1 MAGDPARRR
10 VAGLSGEERARLE
23 ARLLE
28 RGPAAR
34 PTIPRRNPGTAL
46 PLSLTQQRL
55 WFLHQLAPDTHAYHI
70 PLVARLRGV
79 LAVEALRRAL
89 EAVVHRH
96 EALRTSFV
104 LEGDVPVQRVAPP
117 APVAL
122 PVESLEDRASP
133 EAAAREAARCETGAP
148 FDLARGPLIRA
159 RLFRLAADDHVLA
172 LTVHHLVSDAWSMGL
187 LARELEAGYAAARA
201 GRAAPLAP
209 LPVQYGDYAVWQ
221 QGRLDTPEMAAQ
233 ATYWEKRLAGAPPA
247 LALPTDRP
255 RPAVQ
260 SFAGA
265 RVPVAIGPEVTEALR
280 ALARQEGAT
289 LYMVLLAGF
298 QLLLARYAEQ
308 EDVLVGSPIAGRPAG
323 ELEGLIGFFANTV
336 VLRGDLGGDPT
347 FRELLRRT
355 REAALGAY
363 AHQELPFERLVETLR
378 PARDAARNPV
388 FQVMFALQNAP
399 YAPLALA
406 GLTVEPVAVADDT
419 AKVDLTLVLGE
430 QDGALAGRLEYCT
443 DLFAPGTAE
452 AMARQLGSLLAGIAA
467 DPDCP
472 IWRLPLLT
480 GVERHRLVVDVN
492 QTRTAYPADRSIH
505 ALFAERV
512 ARTPAAV
519 AVIEGE
525 RAVSYEWL
533 YASARRLTRRLRGVG
548 VRPGA
553 RVGISLGRS
562 IEQVVAQLAVLMAGA
577 AYVPLDPAHPVP
589 RRAAMLADAGARA
602 VIASAPGTHDLDGAA
617 WPVVAV
623 DRDDTARGADEPPAT
638 RGGRD
643 PAYVMYTSGS
653 TGAPKGVIVPH
664 RAIARLVRNTDY
676 VRLEPDDVIAYASNP
691 AFDAATFEVWG
702 ALVNGARLVVMPS
715 ELMLDSRALATAL
728 EARGVTTLFLT
739 TALFNLVARERPDA
753 FRGLRQVLFGGEASD
768 PQAVAEVLRAGG
780 PRRLL
785 HVYGPTETTT
795 FATWHEVR
803 EVPEPATSVPIG
815 RPLANTEVFVLDR
828 RREPMPEGVPGELYI
843 GGPGLAEGY
852 LGRNDLT
859 AERFVPHPF
868 DPTPGAR
875 LYRTG
880 DRVRWRP
887 DGALEFLGRLDRQVK
902 IRGHRIEP
910 DEVEA
915 ALAALPEVA
924 EAVVAVRGD
933 TSDTRHLAAFVVP
946 APGAMPDAAAVRV
959 ALRAV
964 LPEYMIPTAF
974 VFLDALPLT
983 GNGKVDRDRLPE
995 SALAAEPAGAHL
1007 APRNALERTLAGIW
1021 EGLLGVPRVGIRDS
1035 FFELGGHSLLAAR
1048 MMESVERAVGRRVP
1062 ITTLFRVPTVE
1073 HLAQALREA
1082 VTTEPPLIAL
1092 RAEGSQPPFF
1102 FLHGDFSGGG
1112 FFSRALA
1119 EAVGPEQPF
1128 YAVHPH
1134 GLVDSAVPDSI
1145 EAMAADRLA
1154 AVRAVRPH
1162 GPYLLGGH
1170 CNGGLVALEMARL
1183 LVAQG
1188 EAVPLLVL
1196 LDATAPRRTARV
1208 VAGLARLADAALRVP
1223 PAGRGERVLRWVA
1236 GERAI
1241 ATRLRYYRSRLA
1253 AHGGVGPTAGLALG
1267 RAGNALAALLGGG
1280 RPVASPPPPA
1290 GPSQPRRESGT
1301 LADRYERAVR
1311 RYLPARYDGRVIVL
1325 RSQDE
1330 ADLRTDLGWRSVC
1343 QHVETYAVP
1352 GDHLGAI
1359 TRHVAATGA
1368 RLRACLERVDR
1379 PS

>member
-1 MAGDPARRR
+1 MEARRR
-10 VAGLSGEERARLE
+10 AAGLSGTERARLE

-34 PTIPRRNPGTAL
+34 PTIPRRDPGTPL

-55 WFLHQLAPDTHAYHI
+55 WFLHQLAPDTRAYHI
-70 PLVARLRGV
+70 PLAARLRGA
-79 LAVEALRRAL
+79 LDVEALRRAL

-104 LEGDVPVQRVAPP
+104 LEGDAPVQQVAPP

-122 PVESLEDRASP
+122 PVESLEGAASP
-133 EAAAREAARCETGAP
+133 EAAAREAARRENGAP
-148 FDLARGPLIRA
+148 FDLTRGPLIRA

-172 LTVHHLVSDAWSMGL
+172 LTLHHLVSDAWSMGL

-201 GRAAPLAP
+201 GRTAAPAP

-221 QGRLDTPEMAAQ
+221 QARLDTPEMAAH
-233 ATYWEKRLAGAPPA
+233 ATYWEKCLAGTPLA

-265 RVPVAIGPEVTEALR
+265 RVPVAIGPEVAEALR

-308 EDVLVGSPIAGRPAG
+308 EEVLVGSPIAGRPAA

-336 VLRGDLGGDPT
+336 VLRGELGGDPT

-378 PARDAARNPV
+378 PERDPARNPV

-399 YAPLALA
+399 YGPLALA
-406 GLTVEPVAVADDT
+406 GLTVEPFPVADDT
-419 AKVDLTLVLGE
+419 AKVDLTLTLSE
-430 QDGALAGRLEYCT
+430 RNGALAGRLEYCT
-443 DLFAPGTAE
+443 DLFEPGTAV
-452 AMARQLGSLLAGIAA
+452 AMARQLGTLLAGIAA
-467 DPDCP
+467 DPDCL

-492 QTRTAYPADRSIH
+492 QTRRVYPADRSVH

-519 AVIEGE
+519 AVVEGE

-533 YASARRLTRRLRGVG
+533 YASARRLTRRLRAAGI
-548 VRPGA
+548 RPGT

-562 IEQVVAQLAVLMAGA
+562 IEQVVAQLAALMAGA
-577 AYVPLDPAHPVP
+577 AYVPLDPAHPAA
-589 RRAAMLADAGARA
+589 RRAAMLDDAGARA
-602 VIASAPGTHDLDGAA
+602 VITSAAGAGELDGAVR
-617 WPVVAV
+617 PVVVV
-623 DRDDTARGADEPPAT
+623 DGDDAARGADEPPAT

-653 TGAPKGVIVPH
+653 TGAPKGVVVTH

-676 VRLEPDDVIAYASNP
+676 VRLGPDDVIAYASNP

-702 ALVNGARLVVMPS
+702 ALANGARLVVMPADV
-715 ELMLDSRALATAL
+715 MLDSRALAAAL
-728 EARGVTTLFLT
+728 EAHRVTTLFLT

-753 FRGLRQVLFGGEASD
+753 FRRLRQVLFGSEACD
-768 PQAVAEVLRAGG
+768 PRAVAEVLRAGG

-785 HVYGPTETTT
+785 HVYGPTEATT
-795 FATWHEVR
+795 FATWHEIR
-803 EVPEPATSVPIG
+803 EVPDSATTVPIG

-828 RREPMPEGVPGELYI
+828 RREPMPEGVPGELYL

-852 LGRNDLT
+852 LGHDALT

-924 EAVVAVRGD
+924 EAVVAVRGSA
-933 TSDTRHLAAFVVP
+933 SDTRHLAAFVVP
-946 APGAMPDAAAVRV
+946 APGAALDAAGLRG
-959 ALRAV
+959 ALRGA
-964 LPEYMIPTAF
+964 LPEYMIPAAF

-983 GNGKVDRDRLPE
+983 GNGKVDRDRLPD
-995 SALAAEPAGAHL
+995 SAPAAEPAGAYV

-1021 EGLLGVPRVGIRDS
+1021 EGLLGVPRVGVRDS
-1035 FFELGGHSLLAAR
+1035 FFDLGGHSLLAAR

-1062 ITTLFRVPTVE
+1062 ITTLFRVPTIE
-1073 HLAQALREA
+1073 HLGHALRNA

-1092 RAEGSQPPFF
+1092 RADGARLPFF

-1134 GLVDSAVPDSI
+1134 GLVDSAVPGSI

-1170 CNGGLVALEMARL
+1170 CNGGLVALEIARL
-1183 LVAQG
+1183 LTAQG

-1196 LDATAPRRTARV
+1196 LDATAPRRTARA

-1223 PAGRGERVLRWVA
+1223 PGRRGERALRWGA
-1236 GERAI
+1236 RERAI
-1241 ATRLRYYRSRLA
+1241 ATRLRYYRGRLD
-1253 AHGGVGPTAGLALG
+1253 AHGGLGPAARLALG
-1267 RAGNALAALLGGG
+1267 RARHALVARLGLQM
-1280 RPVASPPPPA
+1280 PAPPPA
-1290 GPSQPRRESGT
+1290 AAAGPSRPPRDPGT
-1301 LADRYERAVR
+1301 LAGRYERAVR
-1311 RYLPARYDGRVIVL
+1311 SYVPARYDGRVIVL
-1325 RSQDE
+1325 RSEDE
-1330 ADLRTDLGWRSVC
+1330 ADVRPDLGWRSVC
-1343 QHVETYAVP
+1343 RHVEAYAVP

-1359 TRHVAATGA
+1359 TRHGAATGA
-1368 RLRACLERVDR
+1368 RLRACLERADG
-1379 PS
+1379 SS